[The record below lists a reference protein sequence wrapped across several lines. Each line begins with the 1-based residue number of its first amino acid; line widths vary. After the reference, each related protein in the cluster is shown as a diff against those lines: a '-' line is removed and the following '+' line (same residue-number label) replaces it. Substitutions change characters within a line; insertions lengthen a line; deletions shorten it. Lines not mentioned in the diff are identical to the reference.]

1 MLYDRCEGLSD
12 NAVHGHCEGYKKEL
26 RSFVADSWSLAIG
39 EEIHYRIVDDCIG
52 ADFAKA
58 RVPLEELDVGNEYSM
73 PVSASKEAVAV
84 GHVDQ

>member
-1 MLYDRCEGLSD
+1 MLHDRCEGLSD
-12 NAVHGHCEGYKKEL
+12 SAVHGHCEGYKEL

-52 ADFAKA
+52 ADFTKA
-58 RVPLEELDVGNEYSM
+58 RVPLEELDIGNEYSM